1 LTGELLGSTYAGRL
15 GLQQR
20 VVPAYRVPF
29 FKQLAS
35 VCEGGLKV
43 FAGEPRRNE
52 GILAASDL
60 EAKLFYSGEN
70 IHILGGP
77 LYLCYQRKLVEW
89 LDDWNPEALI
99 LEANPRYIAN
109 WAALRWMRQRN
120 RPVIGWG
127 LGAPTPQGVL
137 TGVRVAY
144 RQRFLNGFDALIAY
158 STLGADQYRKLGVRS
173 DRLFVAPNAVAPIPP
188 PIPPRKVK
196 PQKDLSVI
204 FVGRLQARKL
214 VDNLLRACASLEYKP
229 ALTIVGDGPARNEL
243 EVLAREI
250 YPQARFAGAQQG
262 EALDGYFKAA
272 DLFVLPGTGGLAVQQ
287 AMAHG
292 LPVIVAEGD
301 GTQKD
306 LATPQNGWLV
316 PPGDIQALVEAMR
329 EALSDPARLQT
340 MGQESHRMASE
351 RFNIETMASVFVQ
364 ALNTVTRE
372 R

>member
-1 LTGELLGSTYAGRL
+1 MGELPAITYKGRL

-29 FKQLAS
+29 FKQLAA

-43 FAGEPRRNE
+43 FAGEPRRDE
-52 GILAASDL
+52 GILTASDL
-60 EAKLFYSGEN
+60 EREWFYSGRN
-70 IHILGGP
+70 LHILGGP
-77 LYLCYQRKLVEW
+77 LYLCYQQRLVDW
-89 LDDWNPEALI
+89 LEDWNPEALI

-109 WAALRWMRQRN
+109 WAALRWMWQRN

-127 LGAPTPQGVL
+127 LGAPTLQSVL
-137 TGVRVAY
+137 AGVRNAY

-158 STLGADQYRKLGVRS
+158 STVGANQYRKLGV
-173 DRLFVAPNAVAPIPP
+173 DNKRLFVAPNAIAPIPP
-188 PIPPRKVK
+188 PMASRKVK
-196 PQKDLSVI
+196 PQKDLRVL
-204 FVGRLQARKL
+204 FVGRLQARKR
-214 VDNLLRACASLEYKP
+214 VDNLLKACAAQENMP
-229 ALTIVGDGPARNEL
+229 ALTIIGDGPARNDL
-243 EVLAREI
+243 EALARGV
-250 YPQARFAGAQQG
+250 YPRANFTGAQQG
-262 EALDGYFKAA
+262 EALDAYFRAA

-301 GTQKD
+301 GTQND

-316 PPGDIQALVEAMR
+316 PPDNTQALVETLR
-329 EALSDPARLQT
+329 EALSDPRRLIS
-340 MGQESHRMASE
+340 MGQESHRLVSE

-364 ALNTVTRE
+364 ALNVVSRE

>member
-1 LTGELLGSTYAGRL
+1 MMGDLPRITYAGRL

-20 VVPAYRVPF
+20 VVPAYRLPF
-29 FKQLAS
+29 FEQLAA

-43 FAGEPRRNE
+43 FAGEPRQNE

-60 EAKLFYSGEN
+60 ETDLFYSGIN
-70 IHILGGP
+70 RHILGGP
-77 LYLCYQRKLVEW
+77 LYICYQQKLLEW
-89 LDDWNPEALI
+89 LEEWDPQTLI

-109 WAALRWMRQRN
+109 WAALRWMRRRN

-137 TGVRVAY
+137 AGVRIAY
-144 RQRFLNGFDALIAY
+144 RQRFLNGFDALVAY
-158 STLGADQYRKLGVRS
+158 STLGADQYRKLGVRN

-188 PIPPRKVK
+188 SIPTRKVK
-196 PQKDLSVI
+196 PQKDLRVL
-204 FVGRLQARKL
+204 FVGRLQARKR
-214 VDNLLRACASLEYKP
+214 VDNLLKACAALESQP
-229 ALTIVGDGPARNEL
+229 ALTIVGDGPARNDL
-243 EVLAREI
+243 EALAREV
-250 YPQARFAGAQQG
+250 YPRANFTGSQQG
-262 EALDGYFKAA
+262 EALDAYFRAA

-292 LPVIVAEGD
+292 LAVIVAEGD
-301 GTQKD
+301 GTQND

-316 PPGDIQALVEAMR
+316 PPGNIQALVETLR
-329 EALSDPARLQT
+329 EALSDPERLIS
-340 MGQESHRMASE
+340 MGQESHRLASE

-364 ALNTVTRE
+364 ALHAVSRE